1 MRGNLRCLL
10 QCGDHD
16 LFHLVS
22 RNRGRTTRS
31 GLINQ
36 AIQTMFKKAFAPLV
50 CRAFFGHLLNRF
62 SGSYEKLVS
71 SVVDF
76 VRPTVI

>member
-1 MRGNLRCLL
+1 
-10 QCGDHD
+10 
-16 LFHLVS
+16 
-22 RNRGRTTRS
+22 
-31 GLINQ
+31 
-36 AIQTMFKKAFAPLV
+36 MFKKAFAPLV